1 MIRHK
6 IMTLAMIAALGMT
19 AAITGPAP
27 QAQAK
32 DGKNAALATGIV
44 VGTVAGAIAMNAV
57 KDNKRPV
64 TVHRAPPPPKHY
76 APAPRKD
83 YAPRRDYA
91 PRKAYAPNPPR
102 YHAPNPRS
110 VVMSREQIRRCSER
124 YRSFNPRT
132 GYYTGYDG
140 RKHLCTLR

>member
-6 IMTLAMIAALGMT
+6 LMTLAMITALGMT
-19 AAITGPAP
+19 AAVTGTAP
-27 QAQAK
+27 QAHAK
-32 DGKNAALATGIV
+32 DGKNAALATGII
-44 VGTVAGAIAMNAV
+44 VGTVAGAIAVNAA

-76 APAPRKD
+76 APAPRK
-83 YAPRRDYA
+83 
-91 PRKAYAPNPPR
+91 AYAPNPPR
-102 YHAPNPRS
+102 HYAPNPRS
-110 VVMSREQIRRCSER
+110 IVMSREQIRRCSER

>member
-6 IMTLAMIAALGMT
+6 LMTLAMITALGMT
-19 AAITGPAP
+19 AAVTGTAP

-32 DGKNAALATGIV
+32 DGKNAALATGII
-44 VGTVAGAIAMNAV
+44 VGTVAGAIAVNAA

-76 APAPRKD
+76 APAPRK
-83 YAPRRDYA
+83 
-91 PRKAYAPNPPR
+91 AYAPNPPR
-102 YHAPNPRS
+102 HYAPNPRS
-110 VVMSREQIRRCSER
+110 IVMSREQIRRCSER

>member
-6 IMTLAMIAALGMT
+6 IMTLATIAALGIT
-19 AAITGPAP
+19 ALITGPAP

-32 DGKNAALATGIV
+32 DGKNAALATGII
-44 VGTVAGAIAMNAV
+44 VGTVAGAIAVNAA

-64 TVHRAPPPPKHY
+64 TVHRAPPPAKHY
-76 APAPRKD
+76 APAPRRT
-83 YAPRRDYA
+83 YAPKP
-91 PRKAYAPNPPR
+91 PRYYAPNPPR
-102 YHAPNPRS
+102 HYAPNPRS
-110 VVMSREQIRRCSER
+110 IVMSRQQIRHCSER

-132 GYYTGYDG
+132 GYYTGHDG